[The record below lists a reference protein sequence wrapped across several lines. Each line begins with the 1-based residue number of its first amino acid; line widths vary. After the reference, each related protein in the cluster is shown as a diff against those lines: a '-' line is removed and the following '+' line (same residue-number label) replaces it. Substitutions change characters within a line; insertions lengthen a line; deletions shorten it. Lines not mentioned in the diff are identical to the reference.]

1 MNEEVMRTLFTEAE
15 RIANSRPLTL
25 SPSSPNYND
34 PLTPSHFLDVR
45 RSVNIP
51 TNAVNEKFK
60 FSRRRWRQGQLLAL
74 LSLY

>member
-15 RIANSRPLTL
+15 RISNSRPLTL

-51 TNAVNEKFK
+51 TNAVA
-60 FSRRRWRQGQLLAL
+60 RRT
-74 LSLY
+74 SLTEGGGDKVSC

>member
-25 SPSSPNYND
+25 NPSCASPNCND

-51 TNAVNEKFK
+51 TNAVT
-60 FSRRRWRQGQLLAL
+60 RRTSLAEGGGDKV
-74 LSLY
+74 SC